1 MASSTS
7 GTTSFFLDVD
17 ELIEQ
22 AFEPLGG
29 EHISAEEAEKA
40 RRTLNLILI
49 ELQNKGIPINK
60 LDFVSQTLTEDQTE
74 YNLTSTI
81 VDVLELNLLRDGTET
96 PLTRYSLREFH
107 QIPIK
112 TTKTRPSVWTIERNN
127 DDVQL
132 KLWPT
137 PDNSTDTVE
146 LMVFKKLEDITASF
160 QKVDLS
166 YRYLPLL
173 TRWLSYELSL
183 HRQGITPDVRQEL
196 KINYRESLED
206 TFDEDRERTDFIV
219 TPGGVNGW

>member
-1 MASSTS
+1 MPSTTS
-7 GTTSFFLDVD
+7 GTTNFFLDVD
-17 ELIEQ
+17 ELIIQ
-22 AFEPLGG
+22 AFKPLGG
-29 EHISAEEAEKA
+29 EHISGEEANES
-40 RRTLNLILI
+40 RQTLNLILI

-60 LDFVSQTLTEDQTE
+60 LDFVSQALTEDQTE
-74 YNLTSTI
+74 YNLDPTI
-81 VDVLELNLLRDGTET
+81 VDILELNLLRDGTET

-112 TTKTRPSVWTIERNN
+112 STKTRPSVWTVERNN
-127 DDVQL
+127 NDVQL
-132 KLWPT
+132 KLYPT

-146 LMVFKKLEDITASF
+146 MMVYKKLEDITASF

-183 HRQGITPDVRQEL
+183 HRQGIPPDIRQEL
-196 KINYRESLED
+196 KANYKESLTD
-206 TFDEDRERTDFIV
+206 TFDEDRERADFIV